1 MQISPELKERYGIHV
16 EVLSLSGLEVKP
28 ASPEFAIFREEAFR
42 EIRGKYT
49 LASLKNHPVV
59 RAYRDFYWRI
69 GIDPTKLRPASEAL
83 VRRILAGRA
92 LPEISNLVDAY
103 NLASAL
109 TLIPMGA
116 YDADRV
122 RGELRIRTSNGE
134 AFVGIG
140 GKEILTRGEIVLSDE
155 EKVLSIYPYRDADAT
170 KITSATKNAIV
181 VLCGVKGIS
190 KDYLKQSANRTLE
203 IISRFVP
210 CRRATRTCPDSAR

>member
-1 MQISPELKERYGIHV
+1 MQISPELKEMYGIRV
-16 EVLSLSGLEVKP
+16 EVLSLSNLEVGP
-28 ASPEFAIFREEAFR
+28 ASPEFAAFREEAFR
-42 EIRGKYT
+42 KIRGKYT

-116 YDADRV
+116 YDANRV
-122 RGELRIRTSNGE
+122 RGKLRIRTSQGE
-134 AFVGIG
+134 GFVGIG
-140 GKEILTRGEIVLSDE
+140 GKEILTRGEIVLSDK
-155 EKVLSIYPYRDADAT
+155 EKVLSIYPYRDADVT
-170 KITSATKNAIV
+170 KITAATKNAIV
-181 VLCGVKGIS
+181 VLCGVKGVS
-190 KDYLKQSANRTLE
+190 KAYLRQSAQETLE

-210 CRRATRTCPDSAR
+210 CRASYQNLPR